1 MSRDKRKDYCVTFKR
16 AVIDVEVLD
25 CINEHEAIAYAEN
38 KIKELDFDFELEAY
52 QCGGHGFEEQEET
65 GISNASMIVELLDKF
80 HEDDFAD
87 LLIEI
92 KKHMEEQ
99 KETRGDNDN

>member
-1 MSRDKRKDYCVTFKR
+1 MSKDKKKDYHVTFKR
-16 AVIDVEVLD
+16 AVIDTEVLD
-25 CINEHEAIAYAEN
+25 CVDEHEAIAFAEK
-38 KIKELDFDFELEAY
+38 KIENLEFDYELEAY
-52 QCGGHGFEEQEET
+52 QCGGHGFGEQEET

-99 KETRGDNDN
+99 KEIRGDNE

>member
-1 MSRDKRKDYCVTFKR
+1 MSKDKRKDYCVTFKR

-25 CINEHEAIAYAEN
+25 CIDEHEAIAYAEN

-52 QCGGHGFEEQEET
+52 QCGGHGFKEQEET

-99 KETRGDNDN
+99 KEIRGDNE